1 MGTTN
6 TPQVIVLS
14 FQENYTHGLV
24 QHVTCG
30 DWFLSLKPFRVTP
43 FVVLFALLCDVG
55 PGRAIESFVGTEHME
70 VCVCDGFRGLVKQT
84 NKQTLIHA

>member
-6 TPQVIVLS
+6 TPQVISGMLHTRIRS
-14 FQENYTHGLV
+14 ARDLWGLV
-24 QHVTCG
+24 S
-30 DWFLSLKPFRVTP
+30 FKLFRVTP

-55 PGRAIESFVGTEHME
+55 PGRAIESFVGTEHVE
-70 VCVCDGFRGLVKQT
+70 VRVCDGFRGLVKQT